1 MRDLA
6 AMLDLLT
13 QGTWRTDV
21 LVFAV
26 GAVYDRTTFA
36 SGWARCAVIDR
47 AYRCAKPARGFY
59 RLVLTPTR
67 LQ

>member
-1 MRDLA
+1 MRELA

-26 GAVYDRTTFA
+26 GAVYMTAQLSQAGGPD
-36 SGWARCAVIDR
+36 ARS
-47 AYRCAKPARGFY
+47 
-59 RLVLTPTR
+59 
-67 LQ
+67 

>member
-1 MRDLA
+1 MRELA

-26 GAVYDRTTFA
+26 GAVYMTA
-36 SGWARCAVIDR
+36 QLS
-47 AYRCAKPARGFY
+47 
-59 RLVLTPTR
+59 
-67 LQ
+67 

>member
-1 MRDLA
+1 MRELA

-21 LVFAV
+21 LGFAAC
-26 GAVYDRTTFA
+26 AVIARATFA

-47 AYRCAKPARGFY
+47 AYSGPVHHPCNSQFGW
-59 RLVLTPTR
+59 
-67 LQ
+67 